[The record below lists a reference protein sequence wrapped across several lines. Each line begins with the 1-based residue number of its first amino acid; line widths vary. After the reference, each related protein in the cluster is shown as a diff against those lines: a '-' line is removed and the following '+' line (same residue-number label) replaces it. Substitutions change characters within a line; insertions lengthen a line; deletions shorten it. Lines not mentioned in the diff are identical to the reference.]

1 MLHHRCCPEC
11 LAVLQYCVCVH
22 AASHRLSPLLSR
34 DLIELDVER
43 RRTAGE
49 DTGPPDYTPLVG
61 LVVSTLEQ

>member
-11 LAVLQYCVCVH
+11 LAVLLYCVCVH
-22 AASHRLSPLLSR
+22 AASHPLLSR

-61 LVVSTLEQ
+61 LGVRTLEQ